1 MYRTGTLLLAAGISS
16 RMGKE
21 NKLLLPINGEPI
33 IRKTVKNFLN
43 ISNAGIWVVV
53 GYDNKR
59 IIEALEGI
67 KVNFIMNKEFNL
79 GQMSSVHKGLE
90 NLPFLDNLIIGLGD
104 QPFIKDKHLNS
115 ILTDHKKKSEKAS
128 ITIPIKKTSI
138 NKTLIRGNPIILKNE
153 IIDEIKKDKKNFG
166 CKGYIK
172 KNPKLVHFFETDI
185 DSFFMDIDT
194 PDVYKKIIN
203 DNYI

>member
-1 MYRTGTLLLAAGISS
+1 LAAGISS

-104 QPFIKDKHLNS
+104 QPFIRDKHLNS

-153 IIDEIKKDKKNFG
+153 IIDEIKKDKKKFW
-166 CKGYIK
+166 
-172 KNPKLVHFFETDI
+172 L
-185 DSFFMDIDT
+185 
-194 PDVYKKIIN
+194 
-203 DNYI
+203 

>member
-1 MYRTGTLLLAAGISS
+1 
-16 RMGKE
+16 MGKE

-104 QPFIKDKHLNS
+104 QPFIRDKHLNS
-115 ILTDHKKKSEKAS
+115 ILTDHKKNQ
-128 ITIPIKKTSI
+128 KK
-138 NKTLIRGNPIILKNE
+138 LL
-153 IIDEIKKDKKNFG
+153 
-166 CKGYIK
+166 
-172 KNPKLVHFFETDI
+172 
-185 DSFFMDIDT
+185 
-194 PDVYKKIIN
+194 
-203 DNYI
+203 